1 MVWIWWVKFP
11 AGISYLFLKKVKRPL
26 FSVLLFFS
34 LVLRAPCNQ
43 SCYTLVSL
51 IFVHLLFFLVFDFND
66 VFFSQF
72 SPY

>member
-1 MVWIWWVKFP
+1 MVGKISSWNFLTFLEESEKAIIFSP
-11 AGISYLFLKKVKRPL
+11 A
-26 FSVLLFFS
+26 FFS

-51 IFVHLLFFLVFDFND
+51 SFVHLLFFLVFDFND

>member
-1 MVWIWWVKFP
+1 MVGKISSWNFLTFLEESEKAIVFSP
-11 AGISYLFLKKVKRPL
+11 A
-26 FSVLLFFS
+26 FFF